1 MTLNIG
7 GKMITNSS
15 TNNSAMDDSMP
26 NFPEYTLVLLLL
38 ILPIGIIGNF
48 LLIISHIKDPL
59 KVVKS
64 SSSYFIFNI
73 ALVDL
78 LSSNSLILV
87 IFSSNNRSHNV
98 MASLLTSWLYTVSFT
113 LYLSLAIQRFCSVV
127 FPLWHRVKITTRI
140 CRYWVTGIWLGSIIL
155 YGGMAIM
162 SNTEVKIQTN
172 LTILVLKWLML
183 LITQSLYIASCISI
197 RKQNRQTQSR
207 NELNAATERT
217 IAIHL
222 KNESNFIVTISIVC
236 FIQGVSTLPFL
247 SMAFIVIFNA
257 TTSSQKGY
265 KKIIPSYYI
274 WGVLGIGVNSA
285 INVFIYIWRLPRY
298 RKTFKKFYCDC

>member
-1 MTLNIG
+1 MYSDNHINMTLNIG

-26 NFPEYTLVLLLL
+26 NFPVYTLVLLLL
-38 ILPIGIIGNF
+38 ILPFGIKGNF

-59 KVVKS
+59 KVIKS
-64 SSSYFIFNI
+64 SSSYFISNI
-73 ALVDL
+73 ALVDF

-87 IFSSNNRSHNV
+87 IFFSNNRSDNV
-98 MASLLTSWLYTVSFT
+98 IIASLLTFWLYTVSFT
-113 LYLSLAIQRFCSVV
+113 LYLSLAIQQFCSVI
-127 FPLWHRVKITTRI
+127 FPLWHCVKITTRI
-140 CRYWVTGIWLGSIIL
+140 CRYWVTGIWLGSVIL

-172 LTILVLKWLML
+172 LTILVLKWWML

-236 FIQGVSTLPFL
+236 FIQGMSTLPFL

-257 TTSSQKGY
+257 TTSSQIDIK
-265 KKIIPSYYI
+265 
-274 WGVLGIGVNSA
+274 
-285 INVFIYIWRLPRY
+285 R
-298 RKTFKKFYCDC
+298 

>member
-1 MTLNIG
+1 MYSDNHINMTLNIG

-26 NFPEYTLVLLLL
+26 NFPLVLLLL

-59 KVVKS
+59 KVIKS
-64 SSSYFIFNI
+64 SSSYFISNI
-73 ALVDL
+73 ALVDF

-87 IFSSNNRSHNV
+87 IFFSNNRSHNV
-98 MASLLTSWLYTVSFT
+98 IAYSLLTFWLYTVSFT

-140 CRYWVTGIWLGSIIL
+140 CRNWVIGIWLGSIIL

-162 SNTEVKIQTN
+162 SNTEIKIQTN
-172 LTILVLKWLML
+172 LTILILKWLML

-197 RKQNRQTQSR
+197 RKQ
-207 NELNAATERT
+207 
-217 IAIHL
+217 IDKL
-222 KNESNFIVTISIVC
+222 KAGTN
-236 FIQGVSTLPFL
+236 
-247 SMAFIVIFNA
+247 
-257 TTSSQKGY
+257 
-265 KKIIPSYYI
+265 
-274 WGVLGIGVNSA
+274 
-285 INVFIYIWRLPRY
+285 
-298 RKTFKKFYCDC
+298 